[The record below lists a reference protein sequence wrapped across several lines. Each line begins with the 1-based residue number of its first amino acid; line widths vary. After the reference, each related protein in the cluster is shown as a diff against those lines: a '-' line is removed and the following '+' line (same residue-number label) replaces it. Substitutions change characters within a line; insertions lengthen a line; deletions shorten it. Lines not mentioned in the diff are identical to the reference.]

1 VTGTLDAQALL
12 ARAKAE
18 TGLSD
23 WGDDSFETRLG
34 LAVNHING
42 IPMDEAGRQ
51 AAADNIHWLLTD
63 RLGFFNDRKLYPL
76 DDEVID
82 HPMFATGEPRSG
94 TTLMHALMSVD
105 PDARAL
111 RFWEVMHPT
120 PPPGTVTGIER
131 QGIDP
136 REALADEEWHEI
148 NTKMWKWLHCHPYN
162 DMLGDGL
169 PEDERSWAF
178 DFRVMTPTGWW
189 RVPMQNLS
197 LGLPTDSAAQNRIHK
212 MMLQALQYKRP
223 KKYWVLKGFHGHR
236 LKEFFE
242 TYPDAT
248 LVWLHRDP
256 VQVAASSS
264 AMMRDIMEGIVGKID
279 MIAEAKM
286 HVERIRASIQ
296 NTMTNPLLQDPRIM
310 HVRYKDFVADPIGTI
325 GKYYA
330 FTGRE
335 LTPQARA
342 AMKDY
347 LANNKGD
354 RHGKFD
360 YSTSLLT
367 DAGFDIDALNE
378 EFRPFRE
385 RYDVEI
391 EMRK

>member
-1 VTGTLDAQALL
+1 MSELNAQDLL
-12 ARAKAE
+12 NRAKAE

-42 IPMDEAGRQ
+42 IPMDAAGRQ
-51 AAADNIHWLLTD
+51 AAADNINWLLTD
-63 RLGFFNDRKLYPL
+63 RLNFFNDRKLYPL
-76 DDEVID
+76 DQEVID
-82 HPMFATGEPRSG
+82 RPMFATGEPRSG

-111 RFWEVMHPT
+111 RFWEVMHPS

-136 REALADEEWHEI
+136 REALADEEWREI

-169 PEDERSWAF
+169 PEDERTWAF

-197 LGLPTDSAAQNRIHK
+197 LGLPTDSAAQNRIHN

-236 LKEFFE
+236 LEEFFE

-256 VQVAASSS
+256 VQVAASST

-279 MIAEAKM
+279 MVAEAKM
-286 HVERIRASIQ
+286 HMERMRMSHR
-296 NTMTNPLLQDPRIM
+296 NTMSNPLIHDPRIH

-325 GKYYA
+325 RGYYEFA
-330 FTGRE
+330 GRE
-335 LTPQARA
+335 LTPQAEA
-342 AMKDY
+342 AMRGY

-354 RHGKFD
+354 RHGKFE
-360 YSTSLLT
+360 YSTQTLV
-367 DAGFDIDALNE
+367 DAGFDIDELNE
-378 EFRPFRE
+378 EFREFRE
-385 RYDVEI
+385 RFGVEI
-391 EMRK
+391 EKR

>member
-1 VTGTLDAQALL
+1 MSESLDSQALL
-12 ARAKAE
+12 GRARAE
-18 TGLSD
+18 TGLED
-23 WGDDSFETRLG
+23 WGDPSFEERLG

-42 IPMDEAGRQ
+42 IPMDTAGRQ
-51 AAADNIHWLLTD
+51 AAAENIHWLLTD
-63 RLGFFNDRKLYPL
+63 RLKFFEDRKRWPL
-76 DDEVID
+76 ADEVIER
-82 HPMFATGEPRSG
+82 PMFATGEPRSG

-111 RFWEVMHPT
+111 RFWEVMHPS
-120 PPPGTVTGIER
+120 PPPGTVE
-131 QGIDP
+131 GIDP
-136 REALADEEWHEI
+136 RIALADAEWREI
-148 NTKMWKWLHCHPYN
+148 NAKMGKWLHCHPYN

-169 PEDERSWAF
+169 PEDERTWAF

-197 LGLPTDSAAQNRIHK
+197 LGLPTDSAAQNRIHR
-212 MMLQALQYKRP
+212 MMLQALQYRRP

-236 LKEFFE
+236 LPEFFE

-256 VQVAASSS
+256 VQVAASST

-279 MIAEAKM
+279 MVAEARM
-286 HVERIRASIQ
+286 HLERVRASIQ
-296 NTMTNPLLQDPRIM
+296 NTMTNPLLQNPRIM

-325 GKYYA
+325 RKYYE
-330 FTGRE
+330 FGGRA
-335 LTPQARA
+335 LTPQAEA
-342 AMKDY
+342 AMQGY

-385 RYDVEI
+385 RYGVEI
-391 EMRK
+391 EKRG

>member
-1 VTGTLDAQALL
+1 MATIVDNKLDAQALL
-12 ARAKAE
+12 TTAKAD

-23 WGDDSFETRLG
+23 WGDDSFEERLG

-42 IPMDEAGRQ
+42 IPMDAAGRE
-51 AAADNIHWLLTD
+51 AAAININWLLTD
-63 RLGFFNDRKLYPL
+63 RLKFFNDRKLYPL
-76 DDEVID
+76 DEEVID

-94 TTLMHALMSVD
+94 TTLMHALMAVD

-111 RFWEVMHPT
+111 RFWEVMHPS
-120 PPPGTVTGIER
+120 PPPGVV

-136 REALADEEWHEI
+136 RLTLADEEWREI

-169 PEDERSWAF
+169 PEDERTWAF

-286 HVERIRASIQ
+286 HVERVRASIQ
-296 NTMTNPLLQDPRIM
+296 NTMSNPLLQDPRIL

-325 GKYYA
+325 RRYYE

-335 LTPQARA
+335 LTPQAEA
-342 AMKDY
+342 AMRDY

-360 YSTSLLT
+360 YSTRLLT

-385 RYDVEI
+385 RYDVDIEI
-391 EMRK
+391 RK

>member
-1 VTGTLDAQALL
+1 MSELDPQALL

-42 IPMDEAGRQ
+42 IPMDAAGRQ
-51 AAADNIHWLLTD
+51 AAADNINWLLTD
-63 RLGFFNDRKLYPL
+63 RLNFFNDRKLYPL
-76 DDEVID
+76 ADEVID

-111 RFWEVMHPT
+111 RFWEVMHPS
-120 PPPGTVTGIER
+120 PPPGTVTSIER

-136 REALADEEWHEI
+136 REALADEEWREI
-148 NTKMWKWLHCHPYN
+148 NNKMWKWLHCHPYN

-169 PEDERSWAF
+169 PEDERTWAF

-197 LGLPTDSAAQNRIHK
+197 LGLPTDPAAQNRIHK

-256 VQVAASSS
+256 VQVAASST

-279 MIAEAKM
+279 MVAEAKM
-286 HVERIRASIQ
+286 HLDRARASIQ
-296 NTMTNPLLQDPRIM
+296 NTMSNPYLQDPRIM
-310 HVRYKDFVADPIGTI
+310 HLRYKDFVADPIGSI
-325 GKYYA
+325 RRYYE
-330 FTGRE
+330 FGGRE
-335 LTPQARA
+335 LTPQAERA
-342 AMKDY
+342 MRDY

-367 DAGFDIDALNE
+367 DAGFSIDALNE

-391 EMRK
+391 EKR